1 MILIPADT
9 NFQYNAVD
17 TSSDIFKA
25 IAIYNSIN
33 FYETDLNGV
42 VSNEIPNQYFFIDRI
57 DLASPRINT
66 NEIRYDG
73 LLFIGKPSEHGID
86 VNNST
91 FDIGQYESIVKNLL
105 TKSFIKTLELYV
117 KCSFEIVIN
126 NVRPLYNSV
135 KFTKSTNTTGVEIS
149 YSIWI

>member
-73 LLFIGKPSEHGID
+73 LLFIGKPSEHGTD